1 MSARRSSR
9 ATTTPAASASDQVAP
24 DDQAGPQFSQ
34 ADQARLLAQMSA
46 FLAQQQAMQNRSE
59 GADTAQRE
67 AINAAEANVQ
77 RRFTE
82 QACQADFTAAQTTFD
97 RRGSNIGANNAT
109 NFLLTKFLLHMKH
122 CNEDIQAIIQATEKA
137 LDPDVYASSNRE
149 R

>member
-9 ATTTPAASASDQVAP
+9 VTTAPTSDAAASSPDAAAP
-24 DDQAGPQFSQ
+24 DDQAGPQFTP

-109 NFLLTKFLLHMKH
+109 NS
-122 CNEDIQAIIQATEKA
+122 
-137 LDPDVYASSNRE
+137 Y
-149 R
+149 